1 MTIDPTVFKAYDIRG
16 EYGKNIN
23 ENFAYLL
30 GRGYATMRIREEG
43 RDDLEIVVGR
53 DMRLS
58 SPTLHPELIRGIRET
73 GLSVVDI
80 GLVSTPT
87 FYFAVANYEYD
98 GGIIVSASHN
108 PKQDNGFKIVR
119 SRSVPVS
126 GESGMYDLRDIVINQ
141 DFLPTKNLGKLTARE
156 GVVQDL
162 VQTQIK
168 ETMIDTTKIKPFKIV
183 IDAAN
188 AMAIPDVEAMF
199 ANLPCELIKLNF
211 ELDGNFPAHQPDP
224 VVDENIQLTID
235 AVLEHNADLGI
246 APDGDGDRYFF
257 VDDKGKIVRQEIL
270 RGIMAQLT
278 LLDYPGATVCYD
290 IRPGKITL
298 DLILAAGGVPSVTR
312 VGHSLIKEQML
323 KEDAA
328 FGGESSGHYFYRF
341 DHGTFEA
348 PVVLTLKF
356 LVWLSEKDQPLSE
369 LIKPYQKYFHSGEI
383 NSIVDD
389 KEATIQALI
398 DKYSDAQQST
408 LDGITI
414 TYPDFWFNVRP
425 SNTESKLRL
434 NLEAITPEI
443 MEKKRDEVLSVIR
456 SSL

>member
-23 ENFAYLL
+23 ENFAYIL